1 MGIRKAAVSALVA
14 MILQGCVATG
24 PVVDPAAQK
33 NLQSLQL
40 FNADSSPRFTFY
52 LACTSDTVNCG
63 NIQNWF
69 GEWASDRHVTLRNAD
84 PGDEPFKAGQPSR
97 AKEQALPY
105 RLAVHYQ
112 PWMKAGYTLTSYF
125 KQGGE
130 AAPAIGYSAT
140 VYVFDSAT
148 GKLLQALPVR
158 AETTANEQ
166 KGPANSY
173 LRAEVES
180 FLASLDPIPSQH

>member
-1 MGIRKAAVSALVA
+1 MGIRKVMVATLVA
-14 MILQGCVATG
+14 MGLQACVGAG
-24 PVVDPAAQK
+24 PVVSPATQE

-40 FNADSSPRFTFY
+40 FNADSTPRFTFY

-63 NIQNWF
+63 NIENWF
-69 GEWASDRHVTLRNAD
+69 GEWASDRHVALRSTD
-84 PGDEPFKAGQPSR
+84 PGDGSFKEGQPSR

-112 PWMKAGYTLTSYF
+112 PWMKPSYTLTSYF

-130 AAPAIGYSAT
+130 TAPAIGYSAT
-140 VYVFDSAT
+140 IYVFDSAT
-148 GKLLQALPVR
+148 GKLLQALPIH

-166 KGPANSY
+166 KGPANPY
-173 LRAEVES
+173 LHAEVDN
-180 FLASLDPIPSQH
+180 FLASLDPTYSHP